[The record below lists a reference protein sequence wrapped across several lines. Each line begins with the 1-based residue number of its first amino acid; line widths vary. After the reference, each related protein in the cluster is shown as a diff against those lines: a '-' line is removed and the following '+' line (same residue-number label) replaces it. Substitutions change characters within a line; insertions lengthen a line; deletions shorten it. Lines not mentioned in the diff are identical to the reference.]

1 MNQKKNIRQ
10 NNKIQYIL
18 FTGIILILLAMVLP
32 VSRADTAGLPTR
44 GNPGMAYDSES
55 DIIVVFGGWNNTDTP
70 YSSTW
75 IFDYNSDT
83 YTKRTPSPT
92 PRRRAEPGIIYDS
105 LRDMIVLFGGRENFT
120 DAGDLGDSWTYDYN
134 TDTWTRLFPVS
145 SPSARRAMSMSYD
158 SESDRIILFGGQ
170 SGVSVEVYYNETWVG
185 NPGSN
190 TWQKMSPVLAPPARM
205 SYGMAYDSESDR
217 TILFGGYSGSIF
229 FNDTWAYDYNT
240 NTWEE
245 LTNPTHPS
253 PRGAHTMTYD
263 SESDR
268 IVLFGG
274 SRLSVTF
281 DDTWIYDY
289 NTNSWVE
296 QNPSVSPIQR
306 SRHGAAYDS
315 ESDRVIIY
323 GGTTGGF
330 NSQSHIFDGKT
341 WAYDVNSDT
350 WTQIDQGPPP
360 GPGGV
365 PGYSIVLLIGSLS
378 IIVVILSKRI
388 KKMAKSE

>member
-1 MNQKKNIRQ
+1 MKQKRNIRQ
-10 NNKIQYIL
+10 NNKIYYSL
-18 FTGIILILLAMVLP
+18 FAGIILFLLTILLP

-44 GNPGMAYDSES
+44 GNPGMVYDSES
-55 DIIVVFGGWNNTDTP
+55 DKIVIFGGWNNTDTP

-75 IFDYNSDT
+75 VFDYNSDT
-83 YTKRTPSPT
+83 YVKRAPSPT
-92 PRRRAEPGIIYDS
+92 PRRRAEPGITYDL
-105 LRDMIVLFGGRENFT
+105 LRDMIILFGGRENFT
-120 DAGDLGDSWTYDYN
+120 DTGDLGDSWIYDYN
-134 TDTWTRLFPVS
+134 SDTWTRLFPVS
-145 SPSARRAMSMSYD
+145 SPSARRAMSMAYD
-158 SESDRIILFGGQ
+158 SESDRIVLFGGQ

-205 SYGMAYDSESDR
+205 NHGMAYDSESDR
-217 TILFGGYSGSIF
+217 MILFGGYSGSIF

-253 PRGAHTMTYD
+253 PRGAHTISYD

-274 SRLSVTF
+274 SRLSVTL
-281 DDTWIYDY
+281 DDTWLYDY
-289 NTNSWVE
+289 NTNIWE
-296 QNPSVSPIQR
+296 QQNPSVSPSAR

-315 ESDRVIIY
+315 ESDRCIIY

-330 NSQSHIFDGKT
+330 NSAVHITDGKT
-341 WAYDVNSDT
+341 WAYNTNTDT
-350 WTQIDQGPPP
+350 WTEVDLPPP
-360 GPGGV
+360 PPPTF
-365 PGYSIVLLIGSLS
+365 PGYSIVLLVASLS
-378 IIVVILSKRI
+378 IIVIILSKKI
-388 KKMAKSE
+388 KKTAKSE